1 MQPPHSLSR
10 HQWLLAGLAV
20 AIVWTTW
27 FSGAGQL
34 GLVGPDEPRYV
45 SIARAMVESG
55 DWVTPRLN
63 GEPWFEKPVLYYWG
77 AAAAFS
83 VFGESEVSARL
94 PSAVAMLVASA
105 ALMALALRALGSS
118 AALALAF
125 MLPSMLATIA
135 FARGASTDMV
145 FTATLTLAFAA
156 AARVVE
162 VLHASTSGLGGVGRG
177 RERLLWLAAWGAA
190 LGLAVLAKGPAAVL
204 LAGGS
209 VVLCSLVMRQ
219 WRWPLTFAHPVA
231 LAAFALVAIPWY
243 VLCALRN
250 PDFVRVFILE
260 HNVQRFLTPV
270 FAHEQ
275 PWWYFGAVLVA
286 GLVPWTTGLVPTL
299 RNAWRD
305 ADSRRDPVA
314 LLAICWAIVPF
325 VFFSV
330 SRSKLPGYILPMFPP
345 LALLMARTM
354 AASLEAPGRGRA
366 LLASSGGLLVVVA
379 GLLAGMTTQVV
390 PAQLTQAVAT
400 LGLTTTWP
408 AAIGAAG
415 IGIALL
421 ALRGREWLALGLTST
436 VMAILVIGVNSRIV
450 PALDPH
456 LSARATAVAAIEAA
470 SVATEGEPIFEF
482 GLERTMDV
490 GLDYYLRRDVPEW
503 SPGAGEGVV
512 VVRATTART
521 FAASGYLVEVVKRIS
536 TDAVITRVRR
546 VDTVRLSTFSPPS
559 TN

>member
-1 MQPPHSLSR
+1 M
-10 HQWLLAGLAV
+10 
-20 AIVWTTW
+20 AIAWTTW
-27 FSGAGQL
+27 FSHAGQL

-45 SIARAMVESG
+45 SIARAMADTG

-83 VFGESEVSARL
+83 LFGESEMAARL

-105 ALMALALRALGSS
+105 ALVALAMRAFGVST
-118 AALALAF
+118 ALALAF

-135 FARGASTDMV
+135 FARAASTDMV
-145 FTATLTLAFAA
+145 FTATLTLALAA
-156 AARVVE
+156 AVRVVD
-162 VLHASTSGLGGVGRG
+162 VLPASASGLAGVGR
-177 RERLLWLAAWGAA
+177 RRVRLLWLAAWGAA

-219 WRWPLTFAHPVA
+219 WRWPLAFAHPVA
-231 LAAFALVAIPWY
+231 LAAFALVALPWY
-243 VLCALRN
+243 VLCSLRN

-286 GLVPWTTGLVPTL
+286 GLVPWTTVLLPTI
-299 RNAWRD
+299 RNMWRD
-305 ADSRRDPVA
+305 ADGRRDPVA
-314 LLAICWAIVPF
+314 ILAICWAVVPF

-366 LLASSGGLLVVVA
+366 LVASAGGLLVVVA
-379 GLLAGMTTQVV
+379 GLLAGMTPRIV
-390 PAQLTQAVAT
+390 PAALAPVVAA
-400 LGLTTTWP
+400 LGLTSTWP

-436 VMAILVIGVNSRIV
+436 VMAILVIGANSRIV

-456 LSARATAVAAIEAA
+456 LSARAAAVAASEA
-470 SVATEGEPIFEF
+470 SKGGPVFEF
-482 GLERTMDV
+482 GLERTMDF
-490 GLDYYLRRDVPEW
+490 GLDYYLRRDLPEW
-503 SPGAGEGVV
+503 SPEAGEGVV
-512 VVRATTART
+512 VVRAATART
-521 FAASGYLVEVVKRIS
+521 FTASGYLADVVKRLS
-536 TDAVITRVRR
+536 ADAVVMRMRR
-546 VDTVRLSTFSPPS
+546 VDTVRLSTLSLPP
-559 TN
+559 TP

>member
-1 MQPPHSLSR
+1 MRPPPSFSR
-10 HQWLLAGLAV
+10 HYLLLAGLALV
-20 AIVWTTW
+20 ITWTTW
-27 FSGAGQL
+27 FSGAGHL

-45 SIARAMVESG
+45 SIARAMAETG

-83 VFGESEVSARL
+83 VFGESDMSARL
-94 PSAVAMLVASA
+94 PSAIAMLVASA
-105 ALMALALRALGSS
+105 ALIALTLRAFGSS
-118 AALALAF
+118 VALALAF

-145 FTATLTLAFAA
+145 FTATLTLAFVA
-156 AARVVE
+156 AARVAD
-162 VLHASTSGLGGVGRG
+162 VLHASTSGLGGVGGG

-204 LAGGS
+204 LAGGG
-209 VVLCSLVMRQ
+209 VVLCSLLMRQ

-231 LAAFALVAIPWY
+231 LVAFALVALPWY

-260 HNVQRFLTPV
+260 HNVQRFLTPM

-275 PWWYFGAVLVA
+275 PWWYFGAVLAA
-286 GLVPWTTGLVPTL
+286 GLVPWTSVLVPTV
-299 RNAWRD
+299 RDAWRET
-305 ADSRRDPVA
+305 AGRRDPVA
-314 LLAICWAIVPF
+314 LLAICWAVVPF
-325 VFFSV
+325 IFFSV

-345 LALLMARTM
+345 LVLLMARTL
-354 AASLEAPGRGRA
+354 AASLQAPGRGRA

-390 PAQLTQAVAT
+390 PAHLAPAVAT

-421 ALRGREWLALGLTST
+421 ALRGREWLALGLTSA
-436 VMAILVIGVNSRIV
+436 VMAILVLGVNSRVV
-450 PALDPH
+450 PTLDPL
-456 LSARATAVAAIEAA
+456 LSARAAAVAASNAA
-470 SVATEGEPIFEF
+470 EGGAIFEL
-482 GLERTMDV
+482 GLERTMNF
-490 GLDYYLRRDVPEW
+490 GLDYYLRRDLREW
-503 SPGAGEGVV
+503 SPEAGEGVV
-512 VVRATTART
+512 IVRATTART
-521 FAASGYLVEVVKRIS
+521 FAASGYLVDVVERIS
-536 TDAVITRVRR
+536 SAAVITRVRR
-546 VDTVRLSTFSPPS
+546 VNTLRLSTIAPPS
-559 TN
+559 TP

>member
-1 MQPPHSLSR
+1 M
-10 HQWLLAGLAV
+10 
-20 AIVWTTW
+20 AIAWTTW

-45 SIARAMVESG
+45 SIARAMAETG

-83 VFGESEVSARL
+83 VFGESEMAARL
-94 PSAVAMLVASA
+94 PSAVAMLIASA
-105 ALMALALRALGSS
+105 ALIALALRAFGSS
-118 AALALAF
+118 VALALAF

-145 FTATLTLAFAA
+145 FTATLTLAFVAA
-156 AARVVE
+156 VRVVE
-162 VLHASTSGLGGVGRG
+162 VLHASASGLGGVGRG
-177 RERLLWLAAWGAA
+177 RERLRWLAAWGAA

-209 VVLCSLVMRQ
+209 LVLCSLLMRQ

-231 LAAFALVAIPWY
+231 LAAFALVALPWY
-243 VLCALRN
+243 VLCSLRN
-250 PDFVRVFILE
+250 PDFVRVFLVE

-275 PWWYFGAVLVA
+275 PWWYFGGVLVA
-286 GLVPWTTGLVPTL
+286 GLMPWTTVLVPAA
-299 RNAWRD
+299 RDAWRD
-305 ADSRRDPVA
+305 TSTRRTPAAA
-314 LLAICWAIVPF
+314 LALCWAIVPL
-325 VFFSV
+325 VFFSI

-345 LALLMARTM
+345 LALLMARTL
-354 AASLEAPGRGRA
+354 AASLDAPGRGRV

-379 GLLAGMTTQVV
+379 GLLAGMTEQVV
-390 PAQLTQAVAT
+390 PAQLASTVAT

-456 LSARATAVAAIEAA
+456 LSARAAALAA
-470 SVATEGEPIFEF
+470 SQAAAGGPIYEF
-482 GLERTMDV
+482 GLERTMDF
-490 GLDYYLRRDVPEW
+490 GLDYYLRRDLREW
-503 SPGAGEGVV
+503 SPEAGEGVV

-521 FAASGYLVEVVKRIS
+521 FAASGYLVDVVERIS
-536 TDAVITRVRR
+536 SDAVITRVRR
-546 VDTVRLSTFSPPS
+546 VDTLRLSTLAPP
-559 TN
+559 TAP

>member
-1 MQPPHSLSR
+1 MLRR
-10 HQWLLAGLAV
+10 HHLLLAGLAV
-20 AIVWTTW
+20 AVAWTTW

-45 SIARAMVESG
+45 SIARAMAESG

-77 AAAAFS
+77 AATAFS
-83 VFGESEVSARL
+83 VFGESEMSARL

-105 ALMALALRALGSS
+105 ALVALALRAFGSS
-118 AALALAF
+118 VALALAF

-145 FTATLTLAFAA
+145 FTATLTLAFVAA
-156 AARVVE
+156 VRVVE

-209 VVLCSLVMRQ
+209 LVLCSLLMRQ

-231 LAAFALVAIPWY
+231 LAAFALVALPWY
-243 VLCALRN
+243 VLCSLRN

-275 PWWYFGAVLVA
+275 PWWYFGAVLLA
-286 GLVPWTTGLVPTL
+286 GLVPWTVALVPTI
-299 RNAWRD
+299 RD
-305 ADSRRDPVA
+305 AWWDASTRRTPAATLA
-314 LLAICWAIVPF
+314 LCWAVVPL
-325 VFFSV
+325 VFFGV

-345 LALLMARTM
+345 LAFLMARTM
-354 AASLEAPGRGRA
+354 AASLDAPGRGRA

-390 PAQLTQAVAT
+390 PAQLAPVVAT
-400 LGLTTTWP
+400 LGITTTWP
-408 AAIGAAG
+408 AAIGTAG

-436 VMAILVIGVNSRIV
+436 VMAILVIGVNGRIV
-450 PALDPH
+450 PALDPL
-456 LSARATAVAAIEAA
+456 LSARATAVAASDAA
-470 SVATEGEPIFEF
+470 EGGPIFEF
-482 GLERTMDV
+482 GLERTMDF
-490 GLDYYLRRDVPEW
+490 GLDYYLRRDLREW
-503 SPGAGEGVV
+503 SPEAGEGVV
-512 VVRATTART
+512 VVRATTARN

-536 TDAVITRVRR
+536 ADAVITRVRR
-546 VDTVRLSTFSPPS
+546 VNTVRLAPAPAD
-559 TN
+559 

>member
-1 MQPPHSLSR
+1 M
-10 HQWLLAGLAV
+10 
-20 AIVWTTW
+20 AIAWTTW
-27 FSGAGQL
+27 FSHAGQL

-45 SIARAMVESG
+45 SIARAMADTG

-83 VFGESEVSARL
+83 LFGESEMAARL

-105 ALMALALRALGSS
+105 ALVALAVRAFGAST
-118 AALALAF
+118 ALTLAF
-125 MLPSMLATIA
+125 LLPSMLATIA
-135 FARGASTDMV
+135 FSRAASTDMV
-145 FTATLTLAFAA
+145 FTATLTLAFVAG
-156 AARVVE
+156 ARVLD
-162 VLHASTSGLGGVGRG
+162 VLAASASGLGGVGRG
-177 RERLLWLAAWGAA
+177 RERLLWLAAFGAA

-209 VVLCSLVMRQ
+209 LVLCPLLLGN
-219 WRWPLTFAHPVA
+219 WRWTLTFAHPVA
-231 LAAFALVAIPWY
+231 LAIFALVALPWY
-243 VLCALRN
+243 VLCAIRN

-275 PWWYFGAVLVA
+275 PWWYFGAVLLA
-286 GLVPWTTGLVPTL
+286 GLVPWTTLLVPAV
-299 RNAWRD
+299 RDAWRD
-305 ADSRRDPVA
+305 VSRRTSPTAVLA
-314 LLAICWAIVPF
+314 LCWAVVPF

-345 LALLMARTM
+345 LALLMARSL
-354 AASLEAPGRGRA
+354 AASLQAPGRGRA

-379 GLLAGMTTQVV
+379 GLLAVGATLVV
-390 PAQLTQAVAT
+390 PVQLAPAIAA
-400 LGLTTTWP
+400 LGVTSTWP

-436 VMAILVIGVNSRIV
+436 VMGILVIGVNGRIV
-450 PALDPH
+450 PALDPL
-456 LSARATAVAAIEAA
+456 LSARATAVAASDAA
-470 SVATEGEPIFEF
+470 AGGPIFEF
-482 GLERTMDV
+482 GLERTMDF
-490 GLDYYLRRDVPEW
+490 GLDYYLRRDLREW
-503 SPGAGEGVV
+503 SPEAGEGVV

-536 TDAVITRVRR
+536 ADAVITRVRR
-546 VDTVRLSTFSPPS
+546 MNTVRLAPAPAD
-559 TN
+559 

>member
-1 MQPPHSLSR
+1 MRPPPSFSR
-10 HQWLLAGLAV
+10 HRLLLAALAV
-20 AIVWTTW
+20 AIAWTTW
-27 FSGAGQL
+27 FSGTGQL

-45 SIARAMVESG
+45 SIARAMAETG

-83 VFGESEVSARL
+83 VFGESEMAARL
-94 PSAVAMLVASA
+94 PSAVAMLVASG
-105 ALMALALRALGSS
+105 ALVALAWRTFGVST
-118 AALALAF
+118 ALALAF

-135 FARGASTDMV
+135 FARAASTDMI

-156 AARVVE
+156 AVRVME
-162 VLHASTSGLGGVGRG
+162 VLHASTAGFAGVGRR

-190 LGLAVLAKGPAAVL
+190 LGLAVLAKGLAAVL

-219 WRWPLTFAHPVA
+219 WRWLLAFAHPVA
-231 LAAFALVAIPWY
+231 LAAFALVALPWY

-260 HNVQRFLTPV
+260 HNVQRFLTPM

-275 PWWYFGAVLVA
+275 PWWYFGGVLVA
-286 GLVPWTTGLVPTL
+286 GLVPWTTVLLPAI
-299 RNAWRD
+299 RDMWRD
-305 ADSRRDPVA
+305 TDGRRDPVA
-314 LLAICWAIVPF
+314 ILAIGWAVVPF
-325 VFFSV
+325 IFFSV

-354 AASLEAPGRGRA
+354 AASLETPWRGRT
-366 LLASSGGLLVVVA
+366 LLASSGGLLVVGA
-379 GLLAGMTTQVV
+379 GLLAVMTPRLV
-390 PAQLTQAVAT
+390 PADLAPVVAT

-408 AAIGAAG
+408 AAISAAG

-421 ALRGREWLALGLTST
+421 ALRGREWLALGLTSG
-436 VMAILVIGVNSRIV
+436 VMAILMIGVNSRIV

-456 LSARATAVAAIEAA
+456 LSALAAAVAASEAA
-470 SVATEGEPIFEF
+470 EGGPIFEF
-482 GLERTMDV
+482 GLERRMDL
-490 GLDYYLRRDVPEW
+490 GLDYYLRRDLPEW
-503 SPGAGEGVV
+503 SPEAGEGVV

-521 FAASGYLVEVVKRIS
+521 FAARDYLVDIVKRLS
-536 TDAVITRVRR
+536 ADAVVTRMRR
-546 VDTVRLSTFSPPS
+546 VDTVRLSTLSPPPAP
-559 TN
+559 